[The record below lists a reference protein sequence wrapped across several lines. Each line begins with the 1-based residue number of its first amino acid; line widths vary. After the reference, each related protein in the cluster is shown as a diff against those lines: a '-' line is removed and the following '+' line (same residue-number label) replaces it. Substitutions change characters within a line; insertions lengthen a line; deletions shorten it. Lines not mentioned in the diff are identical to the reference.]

1 MVREIHMQRFLLTAT
16 FMLATSH
23 GVLPQNVASRETV
36 VAQSIVG
43 TWQGTLPTDDHQR
56 IVLKIVKDENGIL
69 RASSYRPG
77 TGLNIM
83 PMSSFT
89 FTPPTVETAQVY
101 AGMSFRG
108 KLSAD
113 GKSLEGTWT
122 AGKQTYPLTLAL
134 TAPDEVW
141 KPDYTGDA
149 AMAVDADPSFDVATI
164 KPTPPDQKMARYGV
178 RTRAFKAVNQS
189 ASDLICYAYHL
200 RARQIEGLPAWAN
213 DRHFDIAGKPDM
225 PGQPSEDQYRLMLR
239 KLLAERFNLKAH
251 PEQKV
256 FSVYALTVEKNP
268 PPLTKSDLS
277 IAGYH
282 TSLNF
287 RQAGDGQFE
296 EQFAFY
302 SMPDFADVL
311 MNFIRDRQIV
321 DETGLKG
328 RFDFTVK
335 IPLETGNI
343 TEEDVTNALFQAVH
357 TLGFKLV
364 PKKEPIQ
371 VLIVDHVEQPSPN

>member
-1 MVREIHMQRFLLTAT
+1 
-16 FMLATSH
+16 
-23 GVLPQNVASRETV
+23 
-36 VAQSIVG
+36 
-43 TWQGTLPTDDHQR
+43 
-56 IVLKIVKDENGIL
+56 
-69 RASSYRPG
+69 
-77 TGLNIM
+77 
-83 PMSSFT
+83 
-89 FTPPTVETAQVY
+89 
-101 AGMSFRG
+101 
-108 KLSAD
+108 
-113 GKSLEGTWT
+113 
-122 AGKQTYPLTLAL
+122 
-134 TAPDEVW
+134 
-141 KPDYTGDA
+141 
-149 AMAVDADPSFDVATI
+149 
-164 KPTPPDQKMARYGV
+164 
-178 RTRAFKAVNQS
+178 
-189 ASDLICYAYHL
+189 
-200 RARQIEGLPAWAN
+200 
-213 DRHFDIAGKPDM
+213 
-225 PGQPSEDQYRLMLR
+225 MLR

-282 TSLNF
+282 TSLIS

-343 TEEDVTNALFQAVH
+343 TEEDVINALFQAVH

-364 PKKEPIQ
+364 PKKEPIE